1 MQQHAAAASVA
12 SAPAKYAI
20 KGESGVFL
28 RHLAGSVG
36 SAAGN
41 SAWVHDHG
49 ALLCFAFFFS
59 VFPLVSVLSLTR
71 TGLKSFKKNKK

>member
-12 SAPAKYAI
+12 SAPVKYAI

-28 RHLAGSVG
+28 RNLAGSVG

-41 SAWVHDHG
+41 LFWVHDHG
-49 ALLCFAFFFS
+49 SLLFLAFSFT
-59 VFPLVSVLSLTR
+59 VFPLISMLSFTH
-71 TGLKSFKKNKK
+71 TGPKSFKKNH